1 MTEKTWSLNSAL
13 LRGFYEED
21 ENSMAAKPAVVVLP
35 GGGYLAIS
43 ETEGAPV
50 AKWFAQNGFRAFVLE
65 YSTAY
70 ESFGQTGE
78 MNPDAVFPGPACDVA
93 RALFKIR
100 ESCREWS
107 IDPQRIA
114 LCGFSAGGHLAAYY
128 GNNWVDLAERLELP
142 ARQIKPNAS
151 ILCYAASDMTRR
163 GGDLDREMLR
173 AITGA
178 ITPTPEVLAALTPKL
193 NVNINTPPTFLWHA
207 ANDAVVPATDSI
219 SLAAALAGEGVRY
232 ELHVFDRG
240 VHATG
245 LSEGMPAE
253 IWPGLAA
260 KFMRRYM

>member
-1 MTEKTWSLNSAL
+1 MTEKTWRLENAFLNGYFS
-13 LRGFYEED
+13 ED
-21 ENSMAAKPAVVVLP
+21 EHSMAAKPAVVVLP
-35 GGGYLAIS
+35 GGGYLALS

-50 AKWFAQNGFRAFVLE
+50 AKWFAENGFRAFVLE

-78 MNPDAVFPGPACDVA
+78 MNPNAVFPGPACDVG
-93 RALFKIR
+93 RALAFIR
-100 ESCREWS
+100 EHSREWG
-107 IDPQRIA
+107 IDPSRIA

-128 GNNWVDLAERLELP
+128 GNNWVNVAEILGLP

-151 ILCYAASDMTRR
+151 ILSYAASDMTRR

-173 AITGA
+173 AITGSGDPSSEA
-178 ITPTPEVLAALTPKL
+178 LEALTPKL
-193 NVNINTPPTFLWHA
+193 NININTPPTFLWHA
-207 ANDAVVPATDSI
+207 ANDAVVPAMDSI
-219 SLAAALAGEGVRY
+219 SLAAALASEGVRY

-253 IWPGLAA
+253 LWPGLAT
-260 KFMRRYM
+260 KFLRRYM